1 MLFVVVIMFAVMW
14 LPLQTFSMIMFLFPD
29 VRGGYQ
35 YQSFGYNIFIVSYFC
50 CHWLSMAH
58 SCLNPLIYC
67 FMNDKFRT
75 DLHEL
80 ICSRRRSGLNNN
92 NNNSITGT
100 ATVSVLPA
108 ATNVASV
115 SNGQELM
122 KPDEAIHGAADPSKV
137 NVEVQVK
144 VNVNQ
149 GGKYLTTTATAAA
162 GNQVSDLGHYE
173 AGQLAQGHPD
183 GTTGRLVEL
192 AKNSS
197 SQSKGGKPSNGF
209 ALGAFRFNRRKG
221 HRCAA
226 QRVPVEARSAASSE
240 PDQSRS
246 DDTYVL
252 TCAGEVSPKQTE
264 VTLGHEQND
273 IMVQLCTPKPLF
285 AKVALKY
292 DEKTVSAGCEQ
303 AAANDVSFAESQ
315 RQESHN
321 EEPRLHGQDED
332 GSEEGSSDKGG
343 GGTREERL

>member
-80 ICSRRRSGLNNN
+80 ICRRRKPGPNNN
-92 NNNSITGT
+92 NNNSSILG
-100 ATVSVLPA
+100 
-108 ATNVASV
+108 ATNISALPMLTSVASF

-122 KPDEAIHGAADPSKV
+122 KHDDEVVDPSKV
-137 NVEVQVK
+137 NVEVK
-144 VNVNQ
+144 VEVEVNQ
-149 GGKYLTTTATAAA
+149 GGKYLTTTAGT
-162 GNQVSDLGHYE
+162 GNQESDLGDY
-173 AGQLAQGHPD
+173 ATSKLAQEQPD
-183 GTTGRLVEL
+183 GTTGHLIEL

-197 SQSKGGKPSNGF
+197 SRPKGGKPSNRS
-209 ALGAFRFNRRKG
+209 ALGAFGRFNRRKG

-226 QRVPVEARSAASSE
+226 QRAPEEAPPAASSE

-246 DDTYVL
+246 SNTYVL
-252 TCAGEVSPKQTE
+252 TCPGEVLPKETQ
-264 VTLGHEQND
+264 VTLGERRND
-273 IMVQLCTPKPLF
+273 IMVQLCTTKPLF
-285 AKVALKY
+285 AKVALEY
-292 DEKTVSAGCEQ
+292 DKKTLSADGCEPS
-303 AAANDVSFAESQ
+303 ANDVNFADDDVR
-315 RQESHN
+315 RQEPADN
-321 EEPRLHGQDED
+321 EDPRFH
-332 GSEEGSSDKGG
+332 EEEEESLSDRGEEEG